1 MSPKEIDPKER
12 IKQSFSDV
20 LLEAEEFIVDKRIT
34 APEVMELMAEAF
46 TDWWDY
52 YQQCADVYQHMFDAL
67 YQRFRNK

>member
-52 YQQCADVYQHMFDAL
+52 YQQCADVYQHMFDAIS
-67 YQRFRNK
+67 QRFRNK